1 MAGLTGEQ
9 IEELSRGLSRALSR
23 SDLEIYVYVSTGD
36 QIYVEYVAEG
46 LPLRKTI
53 FQLIEEL
60 ENTGSTHLFLAKVF
74 KERSRRPD
82 ILELIRRLCPQAAIE
97 QDSETADLSLQRSGL
112 VEQGSPDNA
121 FAPGFQKNVRPH
133 LKMAD
138 MGLWIDRLSQVK
150 RRVCRIE
157 IDGAAAGTGFLVGPD
172 TVLTNWHV
180 VERTAQSGDLGQVR
194 CRFDYVLHASGAREE
209 GLVVALQV
217 DGCIDSSPY
226 SQAETTAT
234 PDSPPPTD
242 DELDYALLRLEAKI
256 GEDGTA
262 RRGWVDLHRT
272 VPDLQTDDPILIVQH
287 PDGAPM
293 KLALDTQAIIGAN
306 ENGTRL
312 RYSTN
317 TEVGSSGSPCFSMNW
332 EIVALHHFGDPAW
345 NQPKFNQGVPIGR
358 IRDRIIARG
367 FPDALGTVETGT
379 TP

>member
-1 MAGLTGEQ
+1 MADLTGEQ
-9 IEELSRGLSRALSR
+9 IEELSRALSRALSR

-60 ENTGSTHLFLAKVF
+60 ENTGSTHLFLAKVY

-82 ILELIRRLCPQAAIE
+82 ILETIRRLCPQAAIE
-97 QDSETADLSLQRSGL
+97 QDGETADLSLQRSGL

-138 MGLWIDRLSQVK
+138 MGLWTDRLSQVK
-150 RRVCRIE
+150 RRVCRME

-180 VERTAQSGDLGQVR
+180 IERTEQNGDLAQVR
-194 CRFDYVLHASGAREE
+194 CRFDYVLHANGAREE
-209 GLVVALQV
+209 GLVLALQA

-234 PDSPPPTD
+234 PDSPPPGD
-242 DELDYALLRLEAKI
+242 DELDYALLRLEARI

-262 RRGWVDLHRT
+262 RRGWVDLHQT
-272 VPDLQTDDPILIVQH
+272 VPDLQTGAPILIVQH

-293 KLALDTQAIIGAN
+293 KLAMDTQAIIGAN

-317 TEVGSSGSPCFSMNW
+317 TEAGSSGSPCFSMNW

-358 IRDRIIARG
+358 IRDRIVARG
-367 FPDALGTVETGT
+367 FQDALGTFETGAG
-379 TP
+379 

>member
-9 IEELSRGLSRALSR
+9 IEELSRALSRALSR
-23 SDLEIYVYVSTGD
+23 SDLEIYVYASTGD

-60 ENTGSTHLFLAKVF
+60 EYTGSTHLFLAKVF

-82 ILELIRRLCPQAAIE
+82 IREMIRRLCPQAAIE
-97 QDSETADLSLQRSGL
+97 QDGETADLSLQRSGL

-180 VERTAQSGDLGQVR
+180 IERTQQDGDLGQVR
-194 CRFDYVLHASGAREE
+194 CRFDYLLHANGAREE
-209 GLVVALQV
+209 GLVVALQAE
-217 DGCIDSSPY
+217 GCIDSSPY

-234 PDSPPPTD
+234 PDNPPPTN
-242 DELDYALLRLEAKI
+242 DELDYALLRLDAKI
-256 GEDGTA
+256 GEAGPA
-262 RRGWVDLHRT
+262 RRGWVDLHQS
-272 VPDLQTDDPILIVQH
+272 VPNLQKDAPILIVQH

-293 KLALDTQAIIGAN
+293 KLAMDTQAIIGAN

-317 TEVGSSGSPCFSMNW
+317 TEAGSSGSPCFSMNW

-358 IRDRIIARG
+358 IRDRIVARG
-367 FPDALGTVETGT
+367 FQDALGTFETGAG
-379 TP
+379 

>member
-9 IEELSRGLSRALSR
+9 IEELSRTLSRALSR

-82 ILELIRRLCPQAAIE
+82 VLETIRRLCPQAAAE
-97 QDSETADLSLQRSGL
+97 RDDETADLSLQRSGL
-112 VEQGSPDNA
+112 AEQGSPDNA

-138 MGLWIDRLSQVK
+138 VGLWIERLSQVK

-180 VERTAQSGDLGQVR
+180 IEHTAQSGDYSEVR
-194 CRFDYVLHASGAREE
+194 CRFDYVLHASGARDE
-209 GLVVALQV
+209 GKLVALQT

-234 PDSPPPTD
+234 PDNPPPAD
-242 DELDYALLRLEAKI
+242 DELDYALLRLSANI
-256 GEDGTA
+256 GEDGPV
-262 RRGWVDLHRT
+262 RRGWIDLHRS
-272 VPDLQTDDPILIVQH
+272 VPDLQQNAPILIVQH

-293 KLALDTQAIIGAN
+293 KLAMDTQAIIGAN
-306 ENGTRL
+306 VNGTRL
-312 RYSTN
+312 RYKTN
-317 TEVGSSGSPCFSMNW
+317 TESGSSGSPCFSMDW

-358 IRDRIIARG
+358 VRDRIIAGG
-367 FPDALGTVETGT
+367 FVSALGPGQARSVD
-379 TP
+379 

>member
-9 IEELSRGLSRALSR
+9 IEELSRTLSRALSR

-36 QIYVEYVAEG
+36 RIYVEYVAEG

-60 ENTGSTHLFLAKVF
+60 ENAGSTHLFLAKVF

-82 ILELIRRLCPQAAIE
+82 VLEIIQRLCPQAAME
-97 QDSETADLSLQRSGL
+97 RDGETADLSLQRSGL
-112 VEQGSPDNA
+112 AEQGSPDNA

-138 MGLWIDRLSQVK
+138 MGLWIERLSQVK

-157 IDGAAAGTGFLVGPD
+157 IDGSAAGTGFLVGPD

-180 VERTAQSGDLGQVR
+180 IERTAQHGDFSRVC
-194 CRFDYVLHASGAREE
+194 CRFDYMQRANGARDE
-209 GLVVALQV
+209 GMVIALQA

-234 PDSPPPTD
+234 PDRPPPAD
-242 DELDYALLRLEAKI
+242 DELDYALLRLESKI
-256 GEDGTA
+256 GEDGTVQ
-262 RRGWVDLHRT
+262 RGWVDLHQT
-272 VPDLQTDDPILIVQH
+272 APDLQRDAPILIVQH

-293 KLALDTQAIIGAN
+293 KLAMDTQAIIGAN

-312 RYSTN
+312 LYNTN
-317 TEVGSSGSPCFSMNW
+317 TEPGSSGSPCFSMDW

-345 NQPKFNQGVPIGR
+345 NQPKYNQGVPIGR
-358 IRDRIIARG
+358 IRDRIVAGG
-367 FPDALGTVETGT
+367 FLDALGTVETG
-379 TP
+379 PAD